1 MRILR
6 KASPKSREIA
16 YLTLVRPL
24 MEYGTTCWD
33 PYRIYQINSLER
45 IQYRAAKF
53 VKGKREDGND
63 TIKELKWETLENRRR
78 KTRITSLYRAHLGQ
92 KAWVDITARLEKPTY
107 YGRNDHDFKIKCRKQ
122 KTDVVKFRNKS
133 GEGKPS
139 LEEVTGAR
147 EDAVRGSV
155 PQATREGSP
164 RSSSGCIARRSGF
177 GATNEVSASEDLV
190 TQSGGSSWYLRGSE
204 TSTVRRSVA
213 GSNDEVDAGDN
224 HLLRGGEWVPLLPT
238 NYRSLTYPRR
248 PAERVSSFGGPPQA
262 PSENQVRQPE

>member
-6 KASPKSREIA
+6 KASPKSRKIA

-78 KTRITSLYRAHLGQ
+78 KTRIASLYRPHLGQ

-107 YGRNDHDFKIKCRKQ
+107 YSRNDHDFKIKCRKQ
-122 KTDVVKFRNKS
+122 KTDVERIPNLTGEQSDGITVFRIPPMTSLMLHRGRTGAINLQRWWQSPSAAISESDWFLYRAGISRRITSCTVVSWRGGKLVFYTEQSEYEYLLEMNKTKCNS
-133 GEGKPS
+133 RSLCSLHLS
-139 LEEVTGAR
+139 LESRLVIL
-147 EDAVRGSV
+147 VRF
-155 PQATREGSP
+155 EP
-164 RSSSGCIARRSGF
+164 RSSLTEIAFGRRGKIS
-177 GATNEVSASEDLV
+177 
-190 TQSGGSSWYLRGSE
+190 
-204 TSTVRRSVA
+204 
-213 GSNDEVDAGDN
+213 
-224 HLLRGGEWVPLLPT
+224 
-238 NYRSLTYPRR
+238 
-248 PAERVSSFGGPPQA
+248 
-262 PSENQVRQPE
+262 